1 MERDYKGLTPEQK
14 YDLLT
19 RDFLE
24 RDGDTFVRIR
34 TSDRLGWE
42 STIPED
48 GAYSAVILNPKSERE
63 LYLNAVN
70 LARQMIVA
78 MNTPFR
84 VNVRVSPKRSCT
96 DGHTVYV
103 ATKVFDDPE
112 LPLGKKLDTF
122 LGLTVHEGSHLLY
135 TDFKELEK
143 NDNIIVHKL
152 QNIFEDERI
161 ERELG
166 EQKPGLANFLKAT
179 KYYYFDLYE
188 KRQEEEKVEPNDAT
202 RLFNAILSLVR
213 YPARLD
219 VEDAKRFADEL
230 LQVRDLLTPYP
241 ESTRECIEVAKE
253 VYELLKKF
261 IANPPKP
268 EQKRRQEQGG
278 SQDASNDKDDR
289 EEKDNRPDKGKESDN
304 QNEDNG
310 QEGDNA
316 QDADNNQKAD
326 DKPSEG
332 QSGESDSSE
341 EDRSQENGN
350 ASDKAGEDD
359 QPEDESE
366 NPEGTEDLPED
377 GESDGDTA
385 SGSGPDSSED
395 ERASAGD
402 REEESG
408 DEDDNNGTDPKDED
422 KNGQDDE
429 DEDSAEDGDAAA
441 PSTSTVGNSR
451 KQCGDRA
458 DTDSSQGSGQEQ
470 DATDTGES
478 PADSG
483 ETAGQEE
490 PDENVSAGEDEQE
503 DEQEEFPPVTDEEI
517 GDILKSIIE
526 ALDELSGHEER
537 EPGDAMPEE
546 DAAQALQEDS
556 LVAKECDGELE
567 IGHCDDTIVVKEQPN
582 RPRFEQSLARVRKYI
597 PAIAA
602 ALRSHGTSY
611 SYIVTGTRSGLLDT
625 NKLCEARQGVQN
637 VYMRKG
643 EVKADRLN
651 VALVIDESGSMQDI
665 REQLARDT
673 AVLVNEAV
681 GNLRDISL
689 HIYGYTGDWTNAYL
703 IPYREGRTLQD
714 RHVLGSITSRGGT
727 PTAKAMSE
735 ALWRIRRSSR
745 EKGIMLVISDGM
757 ADGGTAEVRNATD
770 SLQKQGFE
778 VIGISISSTLTK
790 DNLAQMYDHY
800 VVMDRLDNLAS
811 ELGKTVKAA
820 ILRLSKRTI
829 S

>member
-1 MERDYKGLTPEQK
+1 MKRDYKGLTPEQK

-19 RDFLE
+19 QDFLE

-143 NDNIIVHKL
+143 NDYIIVHKL

-268 EQKRRQEQGG
+268 EQKRLQEQGG

-289 EEKDNRPDKGKESDN
+289 EEKDNRPDNGKKSDDR
-304 QNEDNG
+304 NEGDG
-310 QEGDNA
+310 QESDNA
-316 QDADNNQKAD
+316 QDADNDQKAD
-326 DKPSEG
+326 DEPGEG

-341 EDRSQENGN
+341 ENRSQENGN
-350 ASDKAGEDD
+350 ASDNAGEEEDAGVD
-359 QPEDESE
+359 GQPEDESE

-408 DEDDNNGTDPKDED
+408 DEDD
-422 KNGQDDE
+422 
-429 DEDSAEDGDAAA
+429 
-441 PSTSTVGNSR
+441 
-451 KQCGDRA
+451 
-458 DTDSSQGSGQEQ
+458 TDSSQGSGQEQ
-470 DATDTGES
+470 DATAAGES

-483 ETAGQEE
+483 ETADQEE
-490 PDENVSAGEDEQE
+490 PDENASAGEPEQE

-537 EPGDAMPEE
+537 EPGDAMPED
-546 DAAQALQEDS
+546 DAAQALQDDS
-556 LVAKECDGELE
+556 LIAKECDGELE

-735 ALWRIRRSSR
+735 ALWRIRRGSR

>member
-1 MERDYKGLTPEQK
+1 MKRDYKGLTPEQK

-19 RDFLE
+19 QDFLE

-143 NDNIIVHKL
+143 NDYIIVHKL

-268 EQKRRQEQGG
+268 EQKRLQEQGG

-289 EEKDNRPDKGKESDN
+289 EEKDNRPDNGKKSDDR
-304 QNEDNG
+304 NEGDG
-310 QEGDNA
+310 QESDNA
-316 QDADNNQKAD
+316 QDADNDQKAD
-326 DKPSEG
+326 DEPGEG

-341 EDRSQENGN
+341 ENRSQENGN
-350 ASDKAGEDD
+350 ASDNAGEEEDAGVD
-359 QPEDESE
+359 GQPEDESE

-408 DEDDNNGTDPKDED
+408 DEDD
-422 KNGQDDE
+422 
-429 DEDSAEDGDAAA
+429 
-441 PSTSTVGNSR
+441 
-451 KQCGDRA
+451 
-458 DTDSSQGSGQEQ
+458 TDSSQGSGQEQ
-470 DATDTGES
+470 DATAAGES

-483 ETAGQEE
+483 ETADQEE
-490 PDENVSAGEDEQE
+490 PDENASAGEPEQE

-537 EPGDAMPEE
+537 EPGDAMPED
-546 DAAQALQEDS
+546 DAAQALQDDS
-556 LVAKECDGELE
+556 LIAKECDGELE

-637 VYMRKG
+637 VYML
-643 EVKADRLN
+643 KADRLN

-665 REQLARDT
+665 RKQLARDT

-735 ALWRIRRSSR
+735 ALWRIRRGSR

>member
-1 MERDYKGLTPEQK
+1 MKRDYKGLTPEQK

-84 VNVRVSPKRSCT
+84 VNVRVSPNRSCT

-278 SQDASNDKDDR
+278 SQDASNDKNDL
-289 EEKDNRPDKGKESDN
+289 EEKDNRPDNGKESDDR
-304 QNEDNG
+304 NEDDG

-316 QDADNNQKAD
+316 QDADNNQKAED
-326 DKPSEG
+326 EPGEG

-341 EDRSQENGN
+341 EDRSQGKGN
-350 ASDKAGEDD
+350 ASDNAGEEEDAGEDG

-366 NPEGTEDLPED
+366 NPERTEDLPED

-385 SGSGPDSSED
+385 SGTGPDSSED
-395 ERASAGD
+395 EGANAGD
-402 REEESG
+402 REEES
-408 DEDDNNGTDPKDED
+408 
-422 KNGQDDE
+422 DDE
-429 DEDSAEDGDAAA
+429 D
-441 PSTSTVGNSR
+441 
-451 KQCGDRA
+451 

-470 DATDTGES
+470 DATAAGES

-490 PDENVSAGEDEQE
+490 PDENASVGEPEQE

-537 EPGDAMPEE
+537 EPGDAMPED
-546 DAAQALQEDS
+546 DAAQALQDDS
-556 LVAKECDGELE
+556 LVARECDGELE
-567 IGHCDDTIVVKEQPN
+567 IGHCDDTVVVKEQPN

-735 ALWRIRRSSR
+735 ALWRIRRGSR

>member
-1 MERDYKGLTPEQK
+1 MKRDYKGLTPEQK

-19 RDFLE
+19 KDFLE

-42 STIPED
+42 ETLPED

-63 LYLNAVN
+63 LYLNAVG

-84 VNVRVSPKRSCT
+84 VNVRVSPERSCT
-96 DGHTVYV
+96 DGHTVFV

-188 KRQEEEKVEPNDAT
+188 KRQEEKNVEPNDAT

-213 YPARLD
+213 YPAKLD
-219 VEDAKRFADEL
+219 VEDARRFADEL

-241 ESTRECIEVAKE
+241 ESTKECIEVAKE

-261 IANPPKP
+261 MANPPAPKKEKP
-268 EQKRRQEQGG
+268 QDQGKNRDG
-278 SQDASNDKDDR
+278 SSGRDEDDDK
-289 EEKDNRPDKGKESDN
+289 KNRPDNGKENDGRDEDRD
-304 QNEDNG
+304 QNADGE
-310 QEGDNA
+310 QESENDPSGE
-316 QDADNNQKAD
+316 QDADGNPGEGSSGK
-326 DKPSEG
+326 SE
-332 QSGESDSSE
+332 SPEN
-341 EDRSQENGN
+341 DRSQDGDT
-350 ASDKAGEDD
+350 SGEPD
-359 QPEDESE
+359 
-366 NPEGTEDLPED
+366 ED
-377 GESDGDTA
+377 GEPDADAGTEEESDDPEEGTDDLPGEEEPDAAPTSGDT
-385 SGSGPDSSED
+385 SDPSED
-395 ERASAGD
+395 EGKEGD
-402 REEESG
+402 GREEEGKGG
-408 DEDDNNGTDPKDED
+408 DEQKIGD
-422 KNGQDDE
+422 DDE
-429 DEDSAEDGDAAA
+429 PEEEDGEEGDGESETLSPNMAK
-441 PSTSTVGNSR
+441 GNR
-451 KQCGDRA
+451 KQDGGS
-458 DTDSSQGSGQEQ
+458 DTDSDQDAGQEQ
-470 DATDTGES
+470 TRTSACES
-478 PADSG
+478 PCGSSEAADKK
-483 ETAGQEE
+483 ETDGDEPGDEVAQEE
-490 PDENVSAGEDEQE
+490 L
-503 DEQEEFPPVTDEEI
+503 PPLTDEEI
-517 GDILKSIIE
+517 NDILSDIIE

-537 EPGDAMPEE
+537 EPGDTVPED
-546 DAAQALQEDS
+546 DAAQALQNDS
-556 LVAKECDGELE
+556 LIAKECDGELE
-567 IGHCDDTIVVKEQPN
+567 IGHSDNTVVIKERPN
-582 RPRFEQSLARVRKYI
+582 RARFEQSLGRVRKYI

-651 VALVIDESGSMQDI
+651 VALVIDESGSMSGI

-689 HIYGYTGDWTNAYL
+689 HVYGYTGDWTNAIL
-703 IPYREGRTLQD
+703 IPYREGKTLQD
-714 RHVLGSITSRGGT
+714 RLVLGSITSRGGT

-735 ALWRIRRSSR
+735 ALWRIRRGSR

-757 ADGGTAEVRNATD
+757 ADGGTTEVRNATD

-778 VIGISISSTLTK
+778 VIGISISSSLTK
-790 DNLAQMYDHY
+790 ECLAQMYDHY